1 MERAEKDLNI
11 LTQNKPNPL
20 EPENSCKSFT
30 IEPEME
36 DFNDSALLRNLIQ
49 ELGIEDSLVTET
61 DPLKHDPLSP
71 NTCVHCKLLKKITSL
86 QGDITKMNQE
96 ICATNEILNLKKEQ
110 NGDLKGMIRR
120 LEESLGKEQDDR
132 IDKGSIN
139 CTCNNKC
146 RVF

>member
-1 MERAEKDLNI
+1 MENRSKELLSSISKSSPI
-11 LTQNKPNPL
+11 

-49 ELGIEDSLVTET
+49 ELGIEDSLITES
-61 DPLKHDPLSP
+61 DPLKHDASSP
-71 NTCVHCKLLKKITSL
+71 SSCVHCKLLKKITNL

-96 ICATNEILNLKKEQ
+96 ICATTEILSLKKEQ
-110 NGDLKGMIRR
+110 NGDLKGMIKR

-132 IDKGSIN
+132 IDKNSV
-139 CTCNNKC
+139 TCSCGNKC